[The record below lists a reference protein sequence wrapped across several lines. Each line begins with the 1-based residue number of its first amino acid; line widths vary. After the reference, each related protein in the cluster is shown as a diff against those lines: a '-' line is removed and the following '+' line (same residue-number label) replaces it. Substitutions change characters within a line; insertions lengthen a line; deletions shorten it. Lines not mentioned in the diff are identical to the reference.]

1 MQSLQGALTIKQ
13 KQETQEDNITEST
26 LSSQAKHKEASSE
39 LKESRAENVKDT
51 KQKVLSYVD

>member
-51 KQKVLSYVD
+51 KSHYES